1 MQSHKTNLGK
11 MPLMRT
17 PKDPRANRPGMGGD
31 SWRLV
36 SQWNLIEDY
45 PDLSFVAFLDN
56 ENREKAF
63 EYLHMFQQ

>member
-1 MQSHKTNLGK
+1 MNA
-11 MPLMRT
+11 

-31 SWRLV
+31 PSRLA
-36 SQWNLIEDY
+36 SKWNLIEDY